1 MLLRDAVRNDVVLDA
16 GVDLAG
22 HDSTIEELIFA
33 AVRAETDDA
42 RCPGA
47 RQSRHLEEL
56 IEGGRVDVDRVIG
69 AGEGLLVELAYGR

>member
-1 MLLRDAVRNDVVLDA
+1 MRLRDAVRNDVVLDA
-16 GVDLAG
+16 GVDLSG

-33 AVRAETDDA
+33 PVRAETDDA

-47 RQSRHLEEL
+47 RQSWHLEEL
-56 IEGGRVDVDRVIG
+56 IEGGRVDIDRVIG